1 MRKISLAPNPE
12 RPEAVKLTEKLILKL
27 EGLGIEVFV
36 TERVAAMVNRPDLGV
51 DESEIGNSDMVV
63 VMGGDGTMLRWCRL
77 TAPRPTPILGINFGK
92 YGFITEVT
100 AEDADKAMDE
110 ILAGKYIV
118 CDRSPLIAKIIK
130 ENEAPR
136 EHFAFND
143 VVVSR
148 SVLSRVI
155 ELDTRI
161 SGRHI
166 VNYAADGLII
176 STPVGS
182 TGYALSAGGPVVHPD
197 INVFVIT
204 PICPHTL
211 NARPLVLPTTEYVT
225 VQPITDTNVMV
236 TVDGQ
241 TGETLTKRD
250 KVEVRPADF
259 KAKFVL
265 LNRYSF
271 YDKLRNRL
279 RWGERFSH

>member
-12 RPEAVKLTEKLILKL
+12 RPEAVKLTEKLIAKL
-27 EGLGIEVFV
+27 EKLNIAVSV
-36 TERVAAMVNRPDLGV
+36 TERVSSLVNRPDLGV
-51 DESEIGNSDMVV
+51 PESEIGSADMII
-63 VMGGDGTMLRWCRL
+63 VMGGDGTVLRWCRL

-92 YGFITEVT
+92 YGFITEVS
-100 AEDADKAMDE
+100 AENADKAVDE
-110 ILAGKYIV
+110 ILAGNYFV
-118 CDRSPLIAKIIK
+118 CDRAPLVAKLRK
-130 ENEAPR
+130 KGEPTR

-197 INVFVIT
+197 IDVFLIT

-225 VQPITDTNVMV
+225 VTPITDTDVML

-241 TGETLTKRD
+241 TGETLSKGD
-250 KVEVRPADF
+250 SVDVCPADF

-265 LNRYSF
+265 LNKYSF

-279 RWGERFSH
+279 RWGERFAH